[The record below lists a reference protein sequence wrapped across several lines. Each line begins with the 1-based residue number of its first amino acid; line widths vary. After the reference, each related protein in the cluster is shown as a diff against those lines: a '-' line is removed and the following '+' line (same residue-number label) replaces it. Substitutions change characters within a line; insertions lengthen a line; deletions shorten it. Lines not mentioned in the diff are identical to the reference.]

1 MKLHNK
7 LQIGLLLGFKSNNMF
22 RDRIDAGKQLSQ
34 ALNKYEGNNLV
45 VLAIPRG
52 GLPLGRIVADHLK
65 APLDVVLT
73 KKIGHPYNKE
83 YAIGAVSLE
92 DYMLSDAVGVT
103 KNYISEEVER
113 IRQQLRHRDS
123 LYHKNKPPQDLKDK
137 TVIIVDDGIATGNTL
152 LVTIELVAKKQ
163 PAKIVVAVPVASK
176 SAIKKMEASPHVDEV
191 VCTLI
196 PSVFRSVGMF
206 YDEFYSVSDEQAIA
220 LLEDTET
227 INES

>member
-1 MKLHNK
+1 
-7 LQIGLLLGFKSNNMF
+7 MF
-22 RDRIDAGKQLSQ
+22 RDRIDAGRQLSN
-34 ALNKYEGNNLV
+34 ALKEFKGGDVV

-52 GLPLGRIVADHLK
+52 GLPLGRIVANRLN

-103 KNYISEEVER
+103 KNYITEEVER
-113 IRQQLRHRDS
+113 IRQKLKLRDS
-123 LYHKNKPPQDLKDK
+123 IYHKSKNPEVLKGK

-152 LVTIELVAKKQ
+152 MVTVELVAKKQ
-163 PAKIVVAVPVASK
+163 PGQVVVAVPVASK
-176 SAIKKMEASPHVDEV
+176 SAIKKLEASPHVDEIICLMV
-191 VCTLI
+191 

-220 LLEDTET
+220 LLEDRET
-227 INES
+227 IDEG